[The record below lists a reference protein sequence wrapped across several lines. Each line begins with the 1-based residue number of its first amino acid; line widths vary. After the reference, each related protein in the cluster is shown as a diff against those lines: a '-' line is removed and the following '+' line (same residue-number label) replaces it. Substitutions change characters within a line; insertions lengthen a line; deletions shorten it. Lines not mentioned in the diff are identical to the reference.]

1 MYSIPHVL
9 CQEGHPP
16 RRGGGGVG
24 VMGGSRGDRRSS
36 CEILFNV
43 LMSAHEKF

>member
-1 MYSIPHVL
+1 MRCV
-9 CQEGHPP
+9 
-16 RRGGGGVG
+16 RRGAGGGGGGGGGV
-24 VMGGSRGDRRSS
+24 SRGDLRSS